1 MADFAYE
8 VFTEVVQQK
17 TFVAAAARL
26 NVTPSAVSHSIA
38 QLETTLGFPLFIRH
52 RTGVELTPDGSAIL
66 PVIQEILNKEAQ
78 LQQVADSI
86 QGLNSGLVRL
96 GAFSSVCINWLP
108 TIIQTFKKRYP
119 QVDVEVVQGTF
130 PEIARQV
137 RVGSIDIG
145 FSTLPVEENVQVE
158 PVAADTIRCVTP
170 ADFTPHNKEF
180 VTGADIADQHFILQ
194 QADYDG
200 DTKKALDRYN
210 VAPNS
215 LAYSIDDQSILSMV
229 ESGLGFGI
237 LPDLALQKLVGNVHI
252 YPFSEAFRRTICV
265 LTRKEAPAP
274 STQHFLNDIHRYLQK
289 TYGDDYLG
297 QSAPSH

>member
-1 MADFAYE
+1 MADFAYQI
-8 VFTEVVQQK
+8 FTEVVQQK
-17 TFVAAAARL
+17 TFVAAAGRL
-26 NVTPSAVSHSIA
+26 NITPSAVSHAIS
-38 QLETTLGFPLFIRH
+38 QLETTLGFPLFIRY
-52 RTGVELTPDGSAIL
+52 RTGVELTPDGSTIL
-66 PVIQEILNKEAQ
+66 PVIQDILNKEAQ

-108 TIIQTFKKRYP
+108 GIIQAFKKRYP
-119 QVDVEVVQGTF
+119 QVEVEIIQGTF

-137 RVGSIDIG
+137 RLGTVDIG

-170 ADFTPHNKEF
+170 ADFQPKNGQF
-180 VTGADIADQHFILQ
+180 VTGADIQDQHFILQ

-210 VAPNS
+210 VTPNS

-237 LPDLALQKLVGNVHI
+237 LPDLALQKLVGNVNI
-252 YPFSEAFRRTICV
+252 YPFSETFRRTICI
-265 LTRKEAPAP
+265 LTRKETPAPAP
-274 STQHFLNDIHRYLQK
+274 AHFLHAVRRYLQE
-289 TYGDDYLG
+289 TYGSDYLG
-297 QSAPSH
+297 A

>member
-1 MADFAYE
+1 MADFAYQ

-38 QLETTLGFPLFIRH
+38 QLEATLGFPLFIRH
-52 RTGVELTPDGSAIL
+52 RTGVELTPDGATIL
-66 PVIQEILNKEAQ
+66 PVIQDILNKEAQ

-108 TIIQTFKKRYP
+108 GIIQNFKKRYP
-119 QVDVEVVQGTF
+119 QVEVEIWQGTF
-130 PEIARQV
+130 PEIAQQV
-137 RVGSIDIG
+137 RLGSIDIG

-170 ADFTPHNKEF
+170 TDFQPANGEF
-180 VTGADIADQHFILQ
+180 VTGADIAHQRFILQ

-210 VAPNS
+210 VTPNS

-237 LPDLALQKLVGNVHI
+237 LPDLALQKLVGNVNVF
-252 YPFSEAFRRTICV
+252 PFSETFRRTICV
-265 LTRKEAPAP
+265 LTRKETPAP
-274 STQHFLNDIHRYLQK
+274 STKNFLTAIHTYLVGA
-289 TYGDDYLG
+289 YGQDYLG
-297 QSAPSH
+297 RG